1 MEQCSICLND
11 LSDDDHK
18 SKPNANSNNNA
29 IYTTDCNHKF
39 HIDCLKAWTSKKKT
53 KCPLCRNKLISF
65 LIQYENKYELNYK
78 DNNDE
83 LTDDDDYDSDDEDDY
98 DDDDDD
104 EDDEDDDDNEDDDDE
119 DSANIYNSQNIEG
132 DQEIEEDQEI
142 KENQEMVEMEEE
154 EKKAIQKHIL
164 NTIKQQKVKN
174 INKKQKQLKK
184 PTKKTK
190 AVIKKKPTKPIK
202 QLTKKQ
208 LRKPIE
214 YPPYENDMEYVDANT
229 LPVPKNYRSKDY
241 EYGHSFLPPENWYP
255 QPPHPPV
262 CVTDKRC
269 PVCPVYTEGVPIDV
283 KEWDSSRTVTA
294 PVDIN
299 LSYYKDKMKKSKKSK
314 KNKTIK

>member
-1 MEQCSICLND
+1 MNNLLLNKILKYSAEGAIIYLGFRYLIATNIKQDNLLICTLMIVLCTIVLENIVLVYKKRMND
-11 LSDDDHK
+11 KQHK
-18 SKPNANSNNNA
+18 NTNVVESLTCGSNTCVNPIEPFENN
-29 IYTTDCNHKF
+29 D
-39 HIDCLKAWTSKKKT
+39 
-53 KCPLCRNKLISF
+53 
-65 LIQYENKYELNYK
+65 K
-78 DNNDE
+78 DN
-83 LTDDDDYDSDDEDDY
+83 DDE
-98 DDDDDD
+98 DDDD